1 LEDLEMVKLAIVGCG
16 GMAQG
21 HAQTLASMP
30 DVKLVGFC
38 DIVKS
43 RAEAYREKYAKDA
56 QVFES
61 HTEMIKAL
69 RGKLDGVV
77 NVTPHTV
84 HYPQCKE
91 SLEAGLHVL
100 VEKPMVTNS
109 NHAYDLWKTVN
120 ASGKVFAIAFQ
131 APYTAEY
138 QCIQKLR
145 GDGTLGKVQLIQ
157 GWLAQNWK
165 NNTVGTWRQD
175 PAMSGGG
182 QMYDSG
188 AHVLNS
194 IMWIMNEPVVEVA
207 CMYDK
212 LGTPVD
218 INGVIM
224 MKFQSGTMGTVCIGG
239 NSPGWDV
246 EVRVQSDTMQ
256 LRTGPH
262 GGWLE
267 GAREG
272 RKFYPPVA
280 FDNSPGAFTPH
291 KNFVNAILGKEKVIA
306 PVRYGVLLSALMD
319 AMYESAEKGM
329 PVKVKP
335 VPERLD

>member
-1 LEDLEMVKLAIVGCG
+1 MVKLAIVGCG

-21 HAQTLASMP
+21 HAQTLAGMP
-30 DVKLVGFC
+30 EVKLVAFC
-38 DIVKS
+38 DVIKS
-43 RAEAYREKYAKDA
+43 RAEGYCEKYAKEA
-56 QVFES
+56 KVFES
-61 HTEMIKAL
+61 HSEMIRSMK
-69 RGKLDGVV
+69 GELDGIV

-91 SLEAGLHVL
+91 ALEAGYHVL
-100 VEKPMVTNS
+100 VEKPMVTS
-109 NHAYDLWKTVN
+109 SVHAYDLWNVVN
-120 ASGKVFAIAFQ
+120 RCGKVFGIAFQ
-131 APYTAEY
+131 APYTPEY
-138 QCIQKLR
+138 QCIKRLR
-145 GDGTLGKVQLIQ
+145 DNGTLGKVQLIQ
-157 GWLAQNWK
+157 GWLAQNWRT
-165 NNTVGTWRQD
+165 NTMGTWRQD

-188 AHVLNS
+188 AHVLNG

-218 INGVIM
+218 INGVVM
-224 MKFQSGTMGTVCIGG
+224 MKFESGAMGTVCIGG

-246 EVRVQSDTMQ
+246 DIRIQSDTMQ
-256 LRTGPH
+256 LRTAPH
-262 GGWLE
+262 GAYLE
-267 GAREG
+267 GARHG

-280 FDNSPGAFTPH
+280 LDDSPGAGTPH
-291 KNFVNAILGKEKVIA
+291 RNFVDAILGKAEIVA

-319 AMYESAEKGM
+319 AMYESADKQA

-335 VPERLD
+335 VPTAL